1 MRNKRMKIS
10 AVLFVS
16 AVVTELIAATETQHL
31 TAATAIKD
39 FTVAGL
45 LLAAVGFLYREL
57 SRERQKSEQ
66 ATASLQSFIVEQ
78 SARMQEASEAQSEA
92 LDRVA
97 KAMSDLQNASVQQV
111 AIYREHI
118 NALVAAATKK

>member
-1 MRNKRMKIS
+1 MRQRMKIS

-16 AVVTELIAATETQHL
+16 AVVTELLAAAEVEQQFS
-31 TAATAIKD
+31 AAYAIKD
-39 FTVAGL
+39 ITVAGL

-57 SRERQKSEQ
+57 SRERRKSEQ
-66 ATASLQSFIVEQ
+66 AAASLQSFIVEQ
-78 SARMQEASEAQSEA
+78 SERMREASEAQSEA

-97 KAMSDLQNASVQQV
+97 RAMNDLQNASVQQV